1 MAIHSYAVIEN
12 EAAYNAAIKR
22 NILANAQKTWR
33 KNTERSEE
41 IEAVLEDGRLYDHG
55 RVSYAEGFMGSMA
68 RAYDT
73 FGKLTPNQSA
83 AILKG
88 IDARAARK
96 AEWADKQ
103 AALNASRTHIGE
115 IGQKLTLELTL
126 KKVIKIEGMA
136 FSRYDNGLTFIF
148 IFEDAEQNVVIYKGR
163 SSALMDLDEGSVV
176 SLIATIKDHG
186 VRNGVKQTIIQ
197 RPKKV

>member
-33 KNTERSEE
+33 KNTERAEE

-68 RAYDT
+68 KAYDT
-73 FGKLTPNQSA
+73 FGKLTPAQSA

-103 AALNASRTHIGE
+103 AALNASRTHVGE

-126 KKVIKIEGMA
+126 KKVIEIEGMA

>member
-33 KNTERSEE
+33 KNTERAEE
-41 IEAVLEDGRLYDHG
+41 IEAVLEDGRLYNHG

-68 RAYDT
+68 KAYDT
-73 FGKLTPNQSA
+73 FGKLTPAQSA

-88 IDARAARK
+88 IDVRAARK

-126 KKVIKIEGMA
+126 KKVIEIEGMA